1 MASRVIRRILKVIN
15 RFFMVPLFRLGLGAF
30 VGNPITGYIMV
41 LKTMGRKTGK
51 VRYAPV
57 NYAIVNGDLYCMAGF
72 GSGTHW
78 YRNLQSQ
85 PKIEII
91 TPSGSLAGL
100 AEDFPDTEEAGRIMR
115 QLLKNSGFAGFFVGF
130 NPYSI
135 SDGKLRDRMKEY
147 PLVRIRTAGVRSG
160 AGDPGGWL
168 WLLCV
173 VVTVA
178 VLLVVLI

>member
-1 MASRVIRRILKVIN
+1 MI
-15 RFFMVPLFRLGLGAF
+15 PLFRFGLGAF

-41 LKTMGRKTGK
+41 LKTIGRKTGK
-51 VRYAPV
+51 VRYTPV

-85 PKIEII
+85 PDIEII
-91 TPSGSLAGL
+91 MPSGLLEGI
-100 AEDFPDTEEAGRIMR
+100 AEDFPNTEEAVRIMR
-115 QLLKNSGFAGFFVGF
+115 QLLKNSGFAGFFAGF

-135 SDGKLRDRMKEY
+135 SEGELRDRMKEY
-147 PLVRIRTAGVRSG
+147 PLVRIRPTGVGIG

-168 WLLCV
+168 WFLWL
-173 VVTVA
+173 
-178 VLLVVLI
+178 LLVLVCWWRSG